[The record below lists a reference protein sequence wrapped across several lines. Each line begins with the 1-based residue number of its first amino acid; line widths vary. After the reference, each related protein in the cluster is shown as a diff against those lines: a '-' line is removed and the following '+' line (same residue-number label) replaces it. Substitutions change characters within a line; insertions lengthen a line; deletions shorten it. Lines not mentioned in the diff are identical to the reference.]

1 MAKVSL
7 KTVRILEIPQEVE
20 QSEFYLVANRLS
32 SKSID
37 GGWLRSNIP
46 GDENPRTSFASQFG
60 GHVATITLNS
70 EKHKTEALVYHG
82 TEWRF
87 DDKFDGAT
95 VLYSPQDPDIEYV

>member
-1 MAKVSL
+1 MAKVSS

-20 QSEFYLVANRLS
+20 QSEFHLVAKHLS
-32 SKSID
+32 SKSIG
-37 GGWLRSNIP
+37 GGWFRSNTP
-46 GDENPRTSFASQFG
+46 GDENPRTSFASQFE

-70 EKHKTEALVYHG
+70 EKHKTEVLRYHG
-82 TEWRF
+82 TKWRF